1 MNSFSFSSFF
11 PRPSLTHH
19 FPLLLFFHVS
29 YHVFTCLFVFL
40 SAAFARTPPL
50 VPTLSINGII
60 ASLSLSSGT
69 RSDRRVTTNLI
80 DRQQRRNRL
89 TKKPPSQHHGHSFS
103 LTADGRFD
111 AQSLQSKRS
120 STSLK
125 RAPSA
130 PHRTPATTTTSST
143 SNVVANVGI
152 NNASNSSAA
161 SPRHPP
167 PAAIN
172 IIASN
177 HNRNQ
182 NQNNSNSNN
191 NNNKNSNNY
200 YTTAYSESSPAPS
213 PAQFVS
219 SVFPPTSNTSNTS
232 SRHQHPA
239 LSPAPSPSLSL
250 SLSPSA
256 NKFPLVRNGS
266 GSGSGS
272 GFGFGSGAG
281 IGIGIGYSN
290 KTGDQRLSDS
300 YLHQPL
306 SSQTPE
312 EFVGAP
318 FDSNFI
324 LNHFDTANKS
334 PVYQY
339 SAHTY
344 SAQQPTSISSPD
356 PRVMSPSLRQSASF
370 SALDTNMS
378 EKSHGARVNES
389 QVVAPKRYS
398 DEGKELKGPSVL
410 RKKSG
415 FSGLMSTLV
424 GSPKK
429 PVISAPENP
438 VHVTHVGY
446 DSSTGQFTGLPKEW
460 QRLINESGI
469 PENAR
474 RENPQM
480 IADIVTFY
488 KETTEKPHEDQVL
501 EKFHDVRAPELRSPS
516 VGMAASPSMYASN
529 YAGMSPITSPP
540 ASPRFPIVNNEGTF
554 ENPRAPPPVPIP
566 GKSPAL
572 HSIKDHPNLQPNR
585 PAPKPPV
592 SLQTRAAQQLP
603 YTTKDSG
610 IGMSQAGEDVHS
622 PSSHGPLKESVPM
635 LPEEHR
641 SRSNSRVNGSQPH
654 TPIGQP
660 SPAVQAAYQQQLMQQ
675 QQEQAMAQAQAA
687 MKGQLGRSASTKQ
700 PPTQPAPSSSQ
711 HLAARAP
718 EANGAAHPARV
729 GPPAQQSRP
738 RQRPRQSTSID
749 VAAALKRICSEGD
762 PRELYRGFTKIG
774 QGASGGVYTGHERGS
789 NRLVAIKQMNLEQQP
804 KKDLIINEILV
815 MKESSHP
822 NIVNFIDSYLCGGEL
837 WVIME
842 FMEGGSLT
850 DVVTFNIMTEGQI
863 ASVCRETLKGLQH
876 LHSKGVIHRDIKSDN
891 ILLSLDG
898 NIKLTDFGFCAQI
911 NEAHNKRTTMVGT
924 PYWMAPEVVT
934 RKEYGRKVDIWSLGI
949 MAIEMIEGEPPYLT
963 ESPLRALWLI
973 ATNGTPQIKE
983 EHNLSAV
990 FRDFLYFALKVDPE
1004 KRASAHDLLRHEF
1017 MKTCVDLASLSPL
1030 VRAAREARMEEKASK
1045 GQ

>member
-1 MNSFSFSSFF
+1 MDS
-11 PRPSLTHH
+11 H
-19 FPLLLFFHVS
+19 
-29 YHVFTCLFVFL
+29 
-40 SAAFARTPPL
+40 SANPN
-50 VPTLSINGII
+50 V
-60 ASLSLSSGT
+60 
-69 RSDRRVTTNLI
+69 NLQQQQQQQQ
-80 DRQQRRNRL
+80 QQRRNRL
-89 TKKPPSQHHGHSFS
+89 TKKPPSQHHNHSHSRGHSFS

-111 AQSLQSKRS
+111 AQSIQSKRS
-120 STSLK
+120 STSLR

-130 PHRTPATTTTSST
+130 PHRTPAAAAAGAGIGVGTATTTSASINTINNTTIYNTTTTT
-143 SNVVANVGI
+143 TTTPNVPVNVGI
-152 NNASNSSAA
+152 NNASNSSAPFPSQ

-167 PAAIN
+167 PPVSI
-172 IIASN
+172 
-177 HNRNQ
+177 
-182 NQNNSNSNN
+182 NN
-191 NNNKNSNNY
+191 NYNNY
-200 YTTAYSESSPAPS
+200 NNYNNDFTTHSSPI
-213 PAQFVS
+213 
-219 SVFPPTSNTSNTS
+219 
-232 SRHQHPA
+232 
-239 LSPAPSPSLSL
+239 LSPGQFLPSTFSTPHHLASSSPTPSPSSNLF
-250 SLSPSA
+250 PVASA
-256 NKFPLVRNGS
+256 DGPRIGP
-266 GSGSGS
+266 
-272 GFGFGSGAG
+272 GASKG
-281 IGIGIGYSN
+281 IGKGTGTGTGIG
-290 KTGDQRLSDS
+290 KLKPRDQRLSDPHI
-300 YLHQPL
+300 LQPL
-306 SSQTPE
+306 SFQTSE

-318 FDSNFI
+318 FDGNFI
-324 LNHFDTANKS
+324 LNHFEATKS
-334 PVYQY
+334 PAYQY
-339 SAHTY
+339 SSTHPHT
-344 SAQQPTSISSPD
+344 PTHNPNRPAPPPLSNSSPD
-356 PRVMSPSLRQSASF
+356 PRVMSPPLRQSASF
-370 SALDTNMS
+370 SALDAINMS

-389 QVVAPKRYS
+389 QVVPPKRYS
-398 DEGKELKGPSVL
+398 DEGKELKGSGVL

-424 GSPKK
+424 GSQKK

-501 EKFHDVRAPELRSPS
+501 EKFHDVRAQELRAPS
-516 VGMAASPSMYASN
+516 GGMATSPGMYASN
-529 YAGMSPITSPP
+529 YAGMSPMISPP

-572 HSIKDHPNLQPNR
+572 HSLKDHPNLQPSR

-592 SLQTRAAQQLP
+592 SLQTRAAQQSP
-603 YTTKDSG
+603 YATKDSG
-610 IGMSQAGEDVHS
+610 IGMSQGGEDLHS
-622 PSSHGPLKESVPM
+622 PLTHTTSLKDSVPM

-641 SRSNSRVNGSQPH
+641 SRSNSRVNGTQPH
-654 TPIGQP
+654 TPVGQP
-660 SPAVQAAYQQQLMQQ
+660 SPAVQAAYQQQLMQH

-700 PPTQPAPSSSQ
+700 PPTQPMPPSSQ
-711 HLAARAP
+711 HPINRPP
-718 EANGAAHPARV
+718 ETNGAGSAGHPGRV

-738 RQRPRQSTSID
+738 RQRPRQSSSID

-762 PRELYRGFTKIG
+762 PRDIYRGFTKIG

-842 FMEGGSLT
+842 YMEGGSLT

-1030 VRAAREARMEEKASK
+1030 VKAAREARLEEKATK